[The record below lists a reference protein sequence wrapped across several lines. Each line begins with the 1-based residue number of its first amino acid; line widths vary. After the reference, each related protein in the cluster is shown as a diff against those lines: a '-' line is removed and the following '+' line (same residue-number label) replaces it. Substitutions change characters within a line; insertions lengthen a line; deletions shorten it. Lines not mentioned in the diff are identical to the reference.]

1 MLEQFCLLM
10 QQTFDLNK
18 THFDMTKYEEYIP
31 RNEITTCDSIVD
43 IINTLG
49 LKMLLDIRILGLGI
63 IIEALPTSISF
74 LWPTGKGR
82 NAIRILKQPGITL
95 SRCITFFSNREVS
108 DVSIEIA
115 YFCYFIFISRAV
127 SST

>member
-1 MLEQFCLLM
+1 MLEQICLLM

-74 LWPTGKGR
+74 LWPTGKGQMPY
-82 NAIRILKQPGITL
+82 AFSSCQALL
-95 SRCITFFSNREVS
+95 CLYVLHFCSNRDVS
-108 DVSIEIA
+108 DVLIEIA